1 MRRYKGT
8 KDNIFSIEIDG
19 EQKKRSLSSQKMD
32 SVIRK
37 KKKKI
42 FKITRTQA
50 QIGKRT
56 ILLEGDTKDFRCYI
70 WDSSCSMCLK
80 VWDRLTSRCCIR
92 LEANLVPNLADMT
105 DAWTCWRR
113 TELDVVGA
121 VGYGGTS
128 VVDVQVVCEGPRPAA
143 INTEL
148 QLIIVD
154 EVVGSRKEV
163 IGSNV
168 AHIVN
173 RITRFKGVAGS
184 QRPFNFDS
192 VVWCFDNLVRFIA
205 GWCFWGRSVEEP
217 VSITHPILA
226 RCFRPSN
233 AFGVGDR
240 ILIQICHSVSSTHSF
255 WSLLRIWVWCLPR
268 DL

>member
-1 MRRYKGT
+1 
-8 KDNIFSIEIDG
+8 
-19 EQKKRSLSSQKMD
+19 
-32 SVIRK
+32 
-37 KKKKI
+37 
-42 FKITRTQA
+42 
-50 QIGKRT
+50 
-56 ILLEGDTKDFRCYI
+56 
-70 WDSSCSMCLK
+70 
-80 VWDRLTSRCCIR
+80 
-92 LEANLVPNLADMT
+92 MT

-121 VGYGGTS
+121 IGYGGTA
-128 VVDVQVVCEGPRPAA
+128 VVNVQVVCEGPRPAA

-168 AHIVN
+168 AYIMN
-173 RITRFKGVAGS
+173 RITGFKGVAGS

-205 GWCFWGRSVEEP
+205 GRCFWGRSVEEP

-240 ILIQICHSVSSTHSF
+240 ILIQICHSVSSTHNF
-255 WSLLRIWVWCLPR
+255 WSLLRMYELDVYPRHLEKDITIICVSDLMLGGTKGREWSQTDFKSKCLRLDNWWCMRRKAWGDYNSKGSLIIVKDSASLCQMWHWEWNEARSVRMSIKEPWIQDEGEFS
-268 DL
+268 DLSIES